1 MSRPTGQQLEIANGD
16 ARAVVTEVGASLRS
30 FEVAGVPYTE
40 TYGADEFPPL
50 GAGCVLVPWP
60 NRVDGATWSHAGVR
74 RTLEVT
80 EPARGNA
87 IHGLVRR
94 EPWTVVEHGDGT
106 VLLAVEVGEVQGW
119 PFPFR
124 TTIRYTLD
132 EQDGIAG
139 LTVTHTVHNTGN
151 EEMPFGVGTH
161 PYPRP
166 GGIDVDDCSLTL
178 AARTV
183 LPVDP
188 ETMIPAGKP
197 QSLEGTDL
205 DFRGGRGLRGVELD
219 TAFGDCEPGADGI
232 IRHSVT
238 GADGTGV
245 ELWAEACFGWV
256 QVFTPADFPGKGARA
271 VAVEPMTCPPDAL
284 NSGVDLITVAPGDTW
299 TGRWGIRPR

>member
-1 MSRPTGQQLEIANGD
+1 MSRPTGQQVEIENGD

-30 FEVAGVPYTE
+30 FEVGGVPYVE
-40 TYGADEFPPL
+40 SYRADERPPL
-50 GAGCVLVPWP
+50 GAGAVLVPWP
-60 NRVDGATWSHAGVR
+60 NRVGGATWSHAGVR
-74 RTLEVT
+74 RQLEVT

-94 EPWTVVEHGDGT
+94 EAWTVAEHGGDT
-106 VLLAVEVGEVQGW
+106 VLLAVEVGELQGW

-124 TTIRYTLD
+124 TTVRYTLAGED
-132 EQDGIAG
+132 DGYG
-139 LTVTHTVHNTGN
+139 LTVSHTVHNTGN

-166 GGIDVDDCSLTL
+166 GNTDVDDCVLTL

-188 ETMIPAGKP
+188 ETMIPTGKP

-205 DFRGGRGLRGVELD
+205 DFRGGRRLRGVELD

-238 GADGTGV
+238 HAGGGV
-245 ELWAEACFGWV
+245 EVWAQASFGWV
-256 QVFTPADFPGKGARA
+256 QVFTPGEFPGKGARA
-271 VAVEPMTCPPDAL
+271 VAIEPMTCPPDAL
-284 NSGVDLITVAPGDTW
+284 NSGTDLITVEPGDTW
-299 TGRWGIRPR
+299 TGRWGVRPL